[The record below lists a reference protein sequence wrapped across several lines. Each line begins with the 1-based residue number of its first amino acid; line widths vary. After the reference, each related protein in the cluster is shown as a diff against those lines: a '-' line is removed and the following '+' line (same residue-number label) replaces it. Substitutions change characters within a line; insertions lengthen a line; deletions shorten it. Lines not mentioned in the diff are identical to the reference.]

1 MREIQASQAAFAA
14 ILEDGS
20 VVTWGPSHRGG
31 DSRSVQGQLR
41 NLGSWS
47 AFLFYIIS
55 YLSANILMLCFT
67 PRHESGVKVK
77 VGIKLNPKP

>member
-41 NLGSWS
+41 NLGCWS
-47 AFLFYIIS
+47 AFFILYNFVPKCKYTHALFHPQ
-55 YLSANILMLCFT
+55 T
-67 PRHESGVKVK
+67 RKWGEGEGRH
-77 VGIKLNPKP
+77 